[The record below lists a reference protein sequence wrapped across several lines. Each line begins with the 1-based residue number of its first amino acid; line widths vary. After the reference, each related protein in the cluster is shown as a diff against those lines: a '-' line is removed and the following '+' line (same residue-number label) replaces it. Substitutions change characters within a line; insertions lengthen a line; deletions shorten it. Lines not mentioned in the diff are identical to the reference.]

1 MIEDSTH
8 LRASAG
14 VCRANLP
21 RKRAPPL
28 CCALSL
34 PSLLFALITRCNVW
48 PRTLCSGARCSGEC
62 LGRADAELAGCGQVQ
77 ADEQLLPREVHA
89 CPVPGE
95 GRGAQG
101 TQSCCS
107 NTAGACPDTAVQI
120 RSMRWGLVPSFTKKD
135 GKADFWRMFNCRSE
149 SMAVKPA
156 FRRLIDRRRCV
167 VFMDGFYEW
176 HNRTVK
182 GLSKPVKQPYF
193 IHLNG
198 VPYMLMAG
206 LFDVWEN
213 SEGEAV
219 FSYTILTTRSSSALK
234 WLHHR
239 MPVR

>member
-1 MIEDSTH
+1 MCG
-8 LRASAG
+8 R
-14 VCRANLP
+14 
-21 RKRAPPL
+21 
-28 CCALSL
+28 
-34 PSLLFALITRCNVW
+34 
-48 PRTLCSGARCSGEC
+48 ARCAAAPAAVANALGVPMQNWRDAAKYKPTNNCCPGKYTPVLYRGKDGERKVRS
-62 LGRADAELAGCGQVQ
+62 LFVTG
-77 ADEQLLPREVHA
+77 
-89 CPVPGE
+89 
-95 GRGAQG
+95 
-101 TQSCCS
+101 
-107 NTAGACPDTAVQI
+107 AGACPDTAVQI

-182 GLSKPVKQPYF
+182 GLSKPAKQPYF

-239 MPVR
+239 MPVRCDGPVQWLSQTQHDC